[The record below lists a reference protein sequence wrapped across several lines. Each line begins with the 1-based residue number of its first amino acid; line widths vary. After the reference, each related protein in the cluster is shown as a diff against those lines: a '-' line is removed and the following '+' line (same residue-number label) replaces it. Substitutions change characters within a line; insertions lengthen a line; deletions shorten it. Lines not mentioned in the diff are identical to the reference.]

1 MRARAGEQKRE
12 ASQTSVRSKRR
23 GSKQLHRQRHRL
35 QRDQVERQALLGRFR
50 ASSTPESVK
59 AVSTKTPI
67 IRRSCDE
74 AGANPPRNRN
84 GFCARYANQFPP
96 SRSAKQACNR
106 DHNSSDT
113 WGQARKQHKVGQ
125 EHKHC
130 DASPFDSPV
139 AGRGALRDL
148 RLAWGKAPAS

>member
-23 GSKQLHRQRHRL
+23 GSRQLHRQRHRL
-35 QRDQVERQALLGRFR
+35 QRDQVEWQALLGRFR

-74 AGANPPRNRN
+74 TGANPPTVLGTRTNSPRAAQLSRLATAITIPVMHGAEPEN
-84 GFCARYANQFPP
+84 STKSVKSISIVTPP
-96 SRSAKQACNR
+96 RLTPLLR
-106 DHNSSDT
+106 DHLDIPRECLWSGSRHNPP
-113 WGQARKQHKVGQ
+113 KL
-125 EHKHC
+125 
-130 DASPFDSPV
+130 FF
-139 AGRGALRDL
+139 
-148 RLAWGKAPAS
+148 